1 MLDPLIESIL
11 RKVEISVED
20 IKSYKKNFYKS
31 IGEGNEEG
39 IIKVLE
45 EVIDN

>member
-1 MLDPLIESIL
+1 MIEPII
-11 RKVEISVED
+11 RKVEISVDD
-20 IKSYKKNFYKS
+20 IKSYKKDFYKS

-45 EVIDN
+45 ELIDN